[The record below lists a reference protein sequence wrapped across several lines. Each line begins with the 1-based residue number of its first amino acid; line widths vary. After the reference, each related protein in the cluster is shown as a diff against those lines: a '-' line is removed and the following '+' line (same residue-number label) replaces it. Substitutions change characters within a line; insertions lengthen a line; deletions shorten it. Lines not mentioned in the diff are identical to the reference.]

1 MTLDNPNFN
10 ELVEVHELSTLI
22 SEPTHFNS
30 INPTCI
36 DKQSKKTRFMNT
48 LTFETGVSDHHKL
61 IGTMLRSTFAKGK
74 PKKVFYRCYKNFDNE
89 KLEEELKKHLSSV
102 LNLESFHFAFKKS
115 LDRLTPLQQKSCA
128 KQQSTLHDKNPS

>member
-61 IGTMLRSTFAKGK
+61 IGTKLRSTFAKGK
-74 PKKVFYRCYKNFDNE
+74 PKKIFYR
-89 KLEEELKKHLSSV
+89 
-102 LNLESFHFAFKKS
+102 
-115 LDRLTPLQQKSCA
+115 
-128 KQQSTLHDKNPS
+128 

>member
-30 INPTCI
+30 INQTCI

-61 IGTMLRSTFAKGK
+61 IGTMLRSAFAKED
-74 PKKVFYRCYKNFDNE
+74 PKKKQKKPLLQ
-89 KLEEELKKHLSSV
+89 KL
-102 LNLESFHFAFKKS
+102 
-115 LDRLTPLQQKSCA
+115 
-128 KQQSTLHDKNPS
+128 